1 MTDDGVRAAA
11 RAVRQFLP
19 ELVGPEAGRLD
30 AEVAGLLAEPGSTDR
45 LRRLLD
51 EREGTRA
58 FLGAV
63 LDDAPRYRPPQAR
76 PENTK
81 DASGYSPLP
90 GRIGPLA
97 PPRFRCPDGD
107 DYDWWQLSR
116 TDPIPVCDTHGC
128 RLVPVRG

>member
-11 RAVRQFLP
+11 RSVRQFLP

-30 AEVAGLLAEPGSTDR
+30 TAIAGLLADPGSDDR

-51 EREGTRA
+51 RHEGTRA

-63 LDDAPRYRPPQAR
+63 LDDAPRFRPPQAR
-76 PENTK
+76 PATTK
-81 DASGYSPLP
+81 DAGYSALP

-97 PPRFRCPDGD
+97 APRFRCPDGD
-107 DYDWWQLSR
+107 DYDWWQLSV
-116 TDPIPVCDTHGC
+116 TDPVPACATHGC
-128 RLVPVRG
+128 RLVPVRD